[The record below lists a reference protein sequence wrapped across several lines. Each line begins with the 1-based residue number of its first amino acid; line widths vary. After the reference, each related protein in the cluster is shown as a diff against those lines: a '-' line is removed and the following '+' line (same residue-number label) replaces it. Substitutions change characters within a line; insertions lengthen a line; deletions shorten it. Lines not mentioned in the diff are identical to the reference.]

1 MKVPS
6 PQGSPVTQKDLAAAL
21 GVALGTVSM
30 ALRDDPRITPARRRE
45 IQTAAVKMG
54 YRPNPAA
61 TALAHF
67 KHAST
72 VKPVQAVFAWLNLWP
87 DPRKLRRF
95 GEFDLYW
102 KGAFATAEK
111 FGYRLEEF
119 ACSDRMPLARVTQI
133 LLSRGIEGLLLPPHE
148 FTPDW
153 AGFPWER
160 FSTVRF
166 GRSLDTP
173 ETLVVTADQVANM
186 MLAFRRVRDL
196 GYERI
201 GFVAEPPNK
210 KWHLFEAGFLM
221 AQQKLPLRQ
230 RLAVFRAN
238 PGDPRVTSQKELE
251 RWLRREKPDAVIT
264 TVAQA
269 QEMLGAA
276 GLRVPEDIG
285 LSAMSVLD
293 GNATAGIDQHSE
305 EIGRTAALSLISLIH
320 DHDRGPSRLHRE
332 LLVKGSWI
340 DGPSCPPRTSAT
352 LPATVEAPAPAQA
365 RQVRP
370 AGPPA
375 RS

>member
-1 MKVPS
+1 
-6 PQGSPVTQKDLAAAL
+6 
-21 GVALGTVSM
+21 
-30 ALRDDPRITPARRRE
+30 
-45 IQTAAVKMG
+45 
-54 YRPNPAA
+54 
-61 TALAHF
+61 
-67 KHAST
+67 
-72 VKPVQAVFAWLNLWP
+72 VQAVLAWLNLWP
-87 DPRKLRRF
+87 DSKKLRQL

-119 ACSDRMPLARVTQI
+119 ACSERMPLTRVTQI
-133 LLSRGIEGLLLPPHE
+133 LLSRGIDGILLPPHE
-148 FTPDW
+148 FTPHW
-153 AGFPWER
+153 ADFPWER
-160 FSTVRF
+160 FSLVRF

-173 ETLVVTADQVANM
+173 DALVVTADQVANM
-186 MLAFRRVRDL
+186 MLAFRRMCDQ
-196 GYERI
+196 GYKRI
-201 GFVAEPPNK
+201 GFLAEPPSR

-221 AQQKLPLRQ
+221 AQQKLSPRQ
-230 RLAVFRAN
+230 RLSVFRTI

-251 RWLRREKPDAVIT
+251 RWLKKENPDAIIT

-269 QEMLGAA
+269 QEMLSAA
-276 GLRVPEDIG
+276 GLRVPEDVG

-340 DGPSCPPRTSAT
+340 DGPSCPPLNGAT
-352 LPATVEAPAPAQA
+352 PPMAEEAPAPASARQA
-365 RQVRP
+365 RP
-370 AGPPA
+370 TGLPA